1 MIITRTPFRISLF
14 GGGTDFPKWYDDHG
28 GAVIGTAINRYC
40 YITLRR
46 LPPFFEYK
54 HRIVY
59 SKIELAKT
67 NADIIHP
74 SVRAVFQDK
83 NITEGMEL
91 HHNGDLPALSGLG
104 SSSSFTVGLLNSYH
118 ALNGAMSSK
127 MDLAK
132 EAIRIEQ
139 HVIKENV
146 GSQDQV
152 WAAYGGFNRIDFN
165 RDGSF
170 NVRSIV
176 MTSDKREQLRSSF
189 VFCFTGLSRFSS
201 DITKSTLDNMGSRS
215 RHLFAM
221 RSMVD
226 EATNLLEKPQLSIQ
240 ALGELLNES
249 WALKRELSDAVSNSE
264 IDEIYQAAQ
273 DAGAIG
279 GKVLGAGGGGFMLFI
294 VEPEKKKAVEKALS
308 KLVQVECDFDTAGS
322 QVVVYEPDGF

>member
-1 MIITRTPFRISLF
+1 LIITRTPFRISLF

-59 SKIELAKT
+59 SKIELAKN

-146 GSQDQV
+146 GSQDQI

-170 NVRSIV
+170 NVRPIV

-240 ALGELLNES
+240 ALGELLHES
-249 WALKRELSDAVSNSE
+249 WSLKRELSDSVSNSE

-279 GKVLGAGGGGFMLFI
+279 GKILGAGGGGFMLFI
-294 VEPEKKKAVEKALS
+294 VEPAKKKAVEKVLS